1 MIALNLRKR
10 QALDVDA
17 KATQQIKFTGNLD
30 GNDNRLF
37 YFIIEKVN
45 ETILDLSQGTVKVLS
60 LLTVKTFVLI

>member
-60 LLTVKTFVLI
+60 LLTFKTFVLI